1 MPHRRLFLSSDRR
14 LLLAAVAMP
23 LLSLL
28 IPLRDV
34 NSQAAPGAAGAALV
48 RKYANTDLGF
58 RLLRESPVR
67 SALVRL
73 LGDRLQQL
81 EHNLDVSG
89 SVDVIDGSLAVSGI
103 APHQGGEQEGI
114 VCIVSYDLS
123 VHAAILSGRT
133 IELFTPAASYTNV
146 PLCIKDWITQINSG
160 HRDRFDPPGNVRIV
174 TRH

>member
-1 MPHRRLFLSSDRR
+1 MPHRRSILSPDFQ
-14 LLLAAVAMP
+14 LLLATVVAP
-23 LLSLL
+23 LVLVLG
-28 IPLRDV
+28 PLRDLGAQV
-34 NSQAAPGAAGAALV
+34 AAGAIGAALV

-58 RLLRESPVR
+58 RLLKEPPVR
-67 SALVRL
+67 TALIRL
-73 LGDRLQQL
+73 LGNRLPQL
-81 EHNLDVSG
+81 ERNLDVSG

-103 APHQGGEQEGI
+103 APHRGGEQEGI

-133 IELFTPAASYTNV
+133 IEVFTPSTGYTNV
-146 PLCIKDWITQINSG
+146 PLCIKDWITQTNSG